1 VRIGRNPLNDLQ
13 LDYGFVSQFHA
24 VLEEVNGRLMLRDLG
39 STNGT
44 RVRTGRVP
52 SNQVVDLAEHGF
64 EFAILPV
71 MLRTYTVQ
79 VEQPAHAGPRMPLAA
94 ATAMFRMSSMNIER
108 VAAADVQSFGPRIAR
123 LAPAYQAAERAERAL
138 IDQIA
143 TAFAELQPS
152 AREAFAAEL
161 VRQYPRLESEAEYG
175 ALLARYGLRT
185 EKDTSGPPREL
196 VFQAVREMAVNYLP
210 KLGAPRTAEELATFI
225 SKVNETLEV
234 FLKCFVQL
242 RNGHRQFEADLGL
255 RRPQRNPLDPRESI
269 ESAQDAQELSA
280 RLLDF
285 RDNSFE
291 ASGAVESVFADIMI
305 HQVAL
310 LNGVMTGL
318 KSLLHDIA
326 PAEIERLANDPRHKT
341 GVFGNQHK
349 TLWNIYQQRH
359 ADLAEDEQR
368 LFRVMFGRE
377 FGEAW
382 TRASMR
388 PGPKEPK

>member
-1 VRIGRNPLNDLQ
+1 
-13 LDYGFVSQFHA
+13 
-24 VLEEVNGRLMLRDLG
+24 
-39 STNGT
+39 
-44 RVRTGRVP
+44 
-52 SNQVVDLAEHGF
+52 
-64 EFAILPV
+64 
-71 MLRTYTVQ
+71 
-79 VEQPAHAGPRMPLAA
+79 
-94 ATAMFRMSSMNIER
+94 
-108 VAAADVQSFGPRIAR
+108 
-123 LAPAYQAAERAERAL
+123 
-138 IDQIA
+138 
-143 TAFAELQPS
+143 
-152 AREAFAAEL
+152 
-161 VRQYPRLESEAEYG
+161 
-175 ALLARYGLRT
+175 
-185 EKDTSGPPREL
+185 
-196 VFQAVREMAVNYLP
+196 
-210 KLGAPRTAEELATFI
+210 
-225 SKVNETLEV
+225 
-234 FLKCFVQL
+234 VQL

-255 RRPQRNPLDPRESI
+255 RRPQRNPMDPRESI
-269 ESAQDAQELSA
+269 ETAQDAQELSA

-349 TLWNIYQQRH
+349 TLWKIYEQRH

-382 TRASMR
+382 MRASMR
-388 PGPKEPK
+388 PPTKDPK